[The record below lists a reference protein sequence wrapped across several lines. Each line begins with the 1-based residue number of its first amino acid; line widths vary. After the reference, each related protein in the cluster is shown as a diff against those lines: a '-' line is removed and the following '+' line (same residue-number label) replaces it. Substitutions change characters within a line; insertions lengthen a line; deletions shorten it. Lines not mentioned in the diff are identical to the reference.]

1 MYVVTTNTSGWIKD
15 SNTEIRVEFE
25 DDAKA
30 EAESW
35 NGSGENMLE
44 KCVWRLLYERRDEV
58 QGISVSFRLNR
69 QDVLGLVERLRIA
82 NSESVN

>member
-1 MYVVTTNTSGWIKD
+1 MYAMTTNTSGWIEG

-30 EAESW
+30 EAERWS
-35 NGSGENMLE
+35 GPGENMLE

-58 QGISVSFRLNR
+58 QGASVRFRLSK
-69 QDVLGLVERLRIA
+69 QEVLGLVERLRIA

>member
-1 MYVVTTNTSGWIKD
+1 MYAVTTNTSGWIEG

-30 EAESW
+30 EAERWS
-35 NGSGENMLE
+35 GPGENMLE

-58 QGISVSFRLNR
+58 QDASVRFRLSK
-69 QDVLGLVERLRIA
+69 QEVLGLVERLRIA